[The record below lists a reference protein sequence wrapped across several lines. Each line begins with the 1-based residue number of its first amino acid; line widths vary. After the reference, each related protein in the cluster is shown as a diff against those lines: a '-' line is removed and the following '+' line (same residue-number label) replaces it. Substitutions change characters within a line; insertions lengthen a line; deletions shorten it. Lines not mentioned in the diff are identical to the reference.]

1 MTSMIL
7 IILVSLIIASIFG
20 IVTVSR
26 QKPIGDGEDMF
37 RNLYVY
43 LVLFATLMMTIGGSI
58 GAFMS
63 IADYVSPNVYVQS
76 FEEYK
81 VIYDNDNEQA
91 KQQYSNEQIKVM
103 YDDYVDNEVNREK
116 ERALNGLIK
125 SLGWIVIPLPIFLYF
140 QRLTRKEK

>member
-1 MTSMIL
+1 MTSIVLIL
-7 IILVSLIIASIFG
+7 FLSLIIASIFG
-20 IVTVSR
+20 IITVSR
-26 QKPIGDGEDMF
+26 QKSIGDGEDMF

-103 YDDYVDNEVNREK
+103 YDDYVDHEVMREK

-140 QRLTRKEK
+140 QRMTRKEK

>member
-7 IILVSLIIASIFG
+7 IILGSLIIASIFG

-81 VIYDNDNEQA
+81 VIYDYDNEQA
-91 KQQYSNEQIKVM
+91 KQKFSEEQIKTM
-103 YDDYVDNEVNREK
+103 YDDYVDHEIMREK
-116 ERALNGLIK
+116 ERALNGLFK
-125 SLGWIVIPLPIFLYF
+125 SLGWIVIPFPIFLYF
-140 QRLTRKEK
+140 QRFARKEK

>member
-1 MTSMIL
+1 MTSIVLIL
-7 IILVSLIIASIFG
+7 FLSLIIASIFG
-20 IVTVSR
+20 IITVSR
-26 QKPIGDGEDMF
+26 QKSIGDGEDMF

-91 KQQYSNEQIKVM
+91 KQKFTEEQIKTM
-103 YDDYVDNEVNREK
+103 YDDYVDHEVMREK

>member
-1 MTSMIL
+1 MTSIVLIL
-7 IILVSLIIASIFG
+7 FLSLIIASIFG
-20 IVTVSR
+20 IITVSR
-26 QKPIGDGEDMF
+26 QKSIGDGEDMF

-91 KQQYSNEQIKVM
+91 KQKFTEEQIKTM
-103 YDDYVDNEVNREK
+103 YDDYVDHEVMREK

-140 QRLTRKEK
+140 QRMTRKEK

>member
-20 IVTVSR
+20 IITVSR
-26 QKPIGDGEDMF
+26 QKSIGDGEDMF

-91 KQQYSNEQIKVM
+91 KQKFTEEQIKTM
-103 YDDYVDNEVNREK
+103 YDDYVDHEVMREK

>member
-1 MTSMIL
+1 MTSIVLIL
-7 IILVSLIIASIFG
+7 FLSLIIASIFG
-20 IVTVSR
+20 IITVSR
-26 QKPIGDGEDMF
+26 QKSIGDGEDMF

-140 QRLTRKEK
+140 QRMTRKEK